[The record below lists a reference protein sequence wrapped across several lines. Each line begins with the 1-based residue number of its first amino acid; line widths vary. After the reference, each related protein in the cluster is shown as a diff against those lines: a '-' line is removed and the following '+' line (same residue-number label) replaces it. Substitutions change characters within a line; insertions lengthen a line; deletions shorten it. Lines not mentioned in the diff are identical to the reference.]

1 MLHGKILDTRK
12 SLLQQ
17 KKMTTEE
24 QLDDGYLLFRE
35 KFSTDILKTLDGE
48 LLLDTLFNLGNRD
61 SLVYWLEFKND
72 DEFQTT
78 PYGSISG
85 GSAYKF
91 IIFRRSSDGVR
102 SEEHTSE
109 LQSRG
114 HLVCRLLLE
123 KKKDMRGRTRGADQ
137 AKRTAPVGVG

>member
-1 MLHGKILDTRK
+1 MP
-12 SLLQQ
+12 
-17 KKMTTEE
+17 TEE
-24 QLDDGYLLFRE
+24 QLDDGYRLFRE
-35 KFSTDILKTLDGE
+35 KFSPDILKTLDGE

-91 IIFRRSSDGVR
+91 IIFGRRSDGVWVTGSGQKPMDSTEDKQINKVR
-102 SEEHTSE
+102 RVRE
-109 LQSRG
+109 
-114 HLVCRLLLE
+114 
-123 KKKDMRGRTRGADQ
+123 
-137 AKRTAPVGVG
+137 